1 MAQGYIQAVT
11 DYANILKDD
20 ANTEGFPIVKKL
32 MSAIK
37 KAGITY
43 FGETEKY
50 INGPYKGQTKSGFV
64 DTLTGDELDGTLYES
79 DLGFD
84 EDDNFIILNKNAFKK
99 KLNGNQGSNNENKG
113 SNNEN
118 EGSNNENEGSNNE
131 NKGSNNENEGSNN
144 ENEGSNSAWFSDAW
158 GFSLL
163 IDISDPKTPMFVAN
177 DKLKTSDEEGITH
190 TTIQWKNT
198 EGQLSIDDIVELSAA
213 NNYKIIGLTF
223 EMEGVNMIW
232 FPIPT
237 AAAGGRR
244 RRQKTRARRRRTTK
258 KRSRK

>member
-1 MAQGYIQAVT
+1 MAQAYIQAVT
-11 DYANILKDD
+11 DYANTLKDD
-20 ANTEGFPIVKKL
+20 ANTLKDDANTIKDDANTEAFPIVKKL

-64 DTLTGDELDGTLYES
+64 DTLTGNELDGTLYES
-79 DLGFD
+79 DLSFNEEQNFIVLNKKDFIKTLEELEVVFD
-84 EDDNFIILNKNAFKK
+84 EE
-99 KLNGNQGSNNENKG
+99 SND
-113 SNNEN
+113 
-118 EGSNNENEGSNNE
+118 
-131 NKGSNNENEGSNN
+131 
-144 ENEGSNSAWFSDAW
+144 AWFSDAW

-163 IDISDPKTPMFVAN
+163 IDITNPDEPTFFDNEMLRDNTIIKWA
-177 DKLKTSDEEGITH
+177 DEEG
-190 TTIQWKNT
+190 K
-198 EGQLSIDDIVELSAA
+198 LSINDIVKLSAE
-213 NNYKIIGLTF
+213 NDYKIIGLTF

-244 RRQKTRARRRRTTK
+244 RRKTRARRRRATK
-258 KRSRK
+258 KHSRK

>member
-20 ANTEGFPIVKKL
+20 SNTEGFPIVKKL

-79 DLGFD
+79 DLNFNEEQNFIVLNKKDFIKTIENAEAVFD
-84 EDDNFIILNKNAFKK
+84 EE
-99 KLNGNQGSNNENKG
+99 SND
-113 SNNEN
+113 
-118 EGSNNENEGSNNE
+118 
-131 NKGSNNENEGSNN
+131 
-144 ENEGSNSAWFSDAW
+144 AWFSDAW

-163 IDISDPKTPMFVAN
+163 ININNPDEPTFFDNEIIRNDPIIKWIDN
-177 DKLKTSDEEGITH
+177 EG
-190 TTIQWKNT
+190 K
-198 EGQLSIDDIVELSAA
+198 LSINDIVKLSAE

-244 RRQKTRARRRRTTK
+244 RRRQKTRARRRRATK